1 MKLQANRFDHA
12 AALTFSRAW
21 SSLMGSRML
30 EDIPEF
36 GRSMEGG
43 SPWSFLPK
51 MSVEKSSIKKE
62 RPLAFY
68 AGVSVKD
75 ARFA

>member
-1 MKLQANRFDHA
+1 
-12 AALTFSRAW
+12 
-21 SSLMGSRML
+21 ML

-43 SPWSFLPK
+43 SPWSCLPK